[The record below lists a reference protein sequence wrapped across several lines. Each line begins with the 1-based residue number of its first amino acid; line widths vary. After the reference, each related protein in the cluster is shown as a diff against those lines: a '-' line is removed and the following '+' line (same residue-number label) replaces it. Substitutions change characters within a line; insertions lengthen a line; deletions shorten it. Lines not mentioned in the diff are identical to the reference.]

1 MRHRPIPTAPYER
14 VPFTFWGRARVRT
27 VLATVAASAAGLV
40 PAMLV
45 PAAPAYAA
53 NNSSVADITV
63 ADAGNWEGG
72 RVTFTVKYTG
82 EAPGDFTFSAADGSA
97 DGDTTPITNTH
108 DFDSD
113 PSLASV
119 TFPGTSTGG
128 VNTATV
134 SFTTIADN
142 DTADEDFSL
151 VVTDTNGGTKNAT
164 GNIWA
169 ASAYPAYTLTGPTDP
184 TAETAVSSGGG
195 TSQQKITV
203 TATLATA
210 MPHPVTIPVATAVA
224 SARSG
229 TPALQARSTGDTL
242 RDYTALPAGASI
254 TIPAYAYTGTTS
266 VDLYDDALDEADTQ
280 YFYVQQA
287 STPLGAATNAT
298 PLEVAITDDDSAP
311 SVKIGNAPAVTE
323 AGVLKFPLTLSA
335 PSEKTVTVDWESLD
349 GTQLADSNPATS
361 ADYTAVVAGVSAGRV
376 SVAQYTTTATASL
389 TTAGD
394 STFEGPENVRARLA
408 SSTAGATP
416 DAAASIATGVINDDD
431 ASTAGPQMQILSPTV
446 QEGDSG
452 ENVRKL
458 ALTINTGGTYPTPVK
473 IDWKT
478 KDGTAKAGSDF
489 KAAEGSFT
497 IPANTNTAT
506 WTQDIPVTV
515 FGDKVLETAPGPVY
529 ENFAITLSSTTSTI
543 RNPGDISITLTEVGE
558 ADAKPTFNVGDV
570 SVVEGNSGTTMAKV
584 PISLSGPAPTDT
596 VFTTIFTADTAV
608 GSSGGPV
615 GDNDYTSP
623 SISTATIKAGETSG
637 EFNIPING
645 DTIYERDQMF
655 SVAFATGSSDV
666 TTTDTPYVKHVAK
679 ITIGNDDAQPTLTF
693 TPATVTEGQ
702 SVAVTGK
709 IVGVSEYPYTLGLTV
724 GGTEK
729 DPAVNGTD
737 FNPPANF
744 ASSNTINVGRGVTGP
759 LVDISGAYTW
769 QFSAVDDQI
778 DEPTEGFTVTANE
791 TTGVPTG
798 FNPAIGTY
806 KIADDPLDSPPA
818 VAIGDV
824 TVNEKDGNAEVP
836 VDLTFTGDA
845 TSSVQTL
852 TIPYYTTDG
861 TAKAGRDYTAVPKG
875 VLSVPPGTMHTTIKV
890 PVVNDPEMESDETFN
905 VRLGAPQPLGVQVLG
920 GDSTVTIKSDD
931 TTAPVVPTL
940 TVTGPAKGAGS
951 VVLSG
956 KAAPGAEVWLF
967 GAALPE
973 TDKKDLKKLGSV
985 KAGSDGMYRFTRS
998 VSTGWAFYTATDA
1011 GATSVKTVKLTQSPS
1026 LTVSTSK
1033 GKLTATVGGNPKA
1046 AGQTVT
1052 VQRKSGTKWVTV
1064 ASGKTTASGY
1074 KGTWSFKSGTKLTLR
1089 AMVSGNTG
1097 LGINAGYSATKTITI
1112 K

>member
-1 MRHRPIPTAPYER
+1 M
-14 VPFTFWGRARVRT
+14 PFTFWGRARVRT

-82 EAPGDFTFSAADGSA
+82 EAPGDFTFAGADGSA
-97 DGDTTPITNTH
+97 DGESNPAGV

-113 PSLASV
+113 PSLTSV

-134 SFTTIADN
+134 SFTTAADA
-142 DTADEDFSL
+142 DVADEDFSL

-164 GNIWA
+164 GSIWA
-169 ASAYPAYTLTGPTDP
+169 ASAYPAYTLTGPTDA

-229 TPALQARSTGDTL
+229 TPTLQARSTGDTL

-266 VDLYDDALDEADTQ
+266 VDLYDDALDEVDTQ

-311 SVKIGNAPAVTE
+311 SVKIGNAPAATE

-335 PSEKTVTVDWESLD
+335 PSEKTVTVDWESVD
-349 GTQLADSNPATS
+349 GTQLADSNPATL
-361 ADYTAVVAGVSAGRV
+361 ADTDYTQVTAGTGAGRV
-376 SVAQYTTTATASL
+376 SVAQYTTTATGSL
-389 TTAGD
+389 TTLGD
-394 STFEGPENVRARLA
+394 SDFEGPENVRARLVDT
-408 SSTAGATP
+408 TAGATLDP
-416 DAAASIATGVINDDD
+416 AASSATGVINDDD
-431 ASTAGPQMQILSPTV
+431 ASTAGPVVTLTPTTV
-446 QEGDSG
+446 AEGDSG
-452 ENVRKL
+452 ENVRKI
-458 ALTINTGGTYPTPVK
+458 AVTVTSATYPTPVK

-478 KDGTAKAGSDF
+478 KDGTAKAGTDYR
-489 KAAEGSFT
+489 AGEGSFT
-497 IPANTNTAT
+497 IPANTATGT
-506 WTQDIPVTV
+506 WTKDIPLTV
-515 FGDKVLETAPGPVY
+515 LGDKVLEGTEGLS
-529 ENFAITLSSTTSTI
+529 ITLSSTTSTI
-543 RNPGDISITLTEVGE
+543 RNAGDIAISLSESGE
-558 ADAKPTFNVGDV
+558 ADAKPTFNVGDA
-570 SVVEGNSGTTMAKV
+570 SVTEGNSGTTMAKV

-608 GSSGGPV
+608 TGGSLA
-615 GDNDYTSP
+615 GDNDYTEP
-623 SISTATIKAGETSG
+623 TVATATIKAGETTG
-637 EFNIPING
+637 EFNIPITG
-645 DTIYERDQMF
+645 DTVYERDQMF
-655 SVAFATGSSDV
+655 SVAFTTASTDV
-666 TTTDTPYVKHVAK
+666 TATNTPYVKHVAK
-679 ITIGNDDAQPTLTF
+679 ITVGNDDAQPTLTF

-702 SVAVTGK
+702 ALAVTGK

-744 ASSNTINVGRGVTGP
+744 ASNNTITVGRGVTGP
-759 LVDISGAYTW
+759 LVDINGAYSWT
-769 QFSAVDDQI
+769 FSALDDQI

-798 FNPAIGTY
+798 FTPAIGTY

-890 PVVNDPEMESDETFN
+890 PVINDPEMESDETFN

-973 TDKKDLKKLGSV
+973 TDKKDLKKLVSV
-985 KAGSDGMYRFTRS
+985 KADTAGNYRFTRS
-998 VSTGWAFYTATDA
+998 VSTGWAFYTATNA
-1011 GATSVKTVKLTQSPS
+1011 GTTSVRVVKLTQSPS

-1046 AGQTVT
+1046 SGQTVT

-1089 AMVSGNTG
+1089 ALVSGNTG